1 MAGFRRVR
9 LPAGASSL
17 ITQFMQTT
25 GFQEAVEAVS
35 RDDKRY
41 HPEAYSFLRDSL
53 ESTLKRRKKATKEA
67 GGHVAAADLLD
78 GFRIH
83 ALGEFG
89 PMAMTV
95 LDYWGV
101 RCSEDV
107 GHMVLNLVQAGV
119 FGKTD
124 EDSLESFVAGG
135 FNFRSA
141 FVIPFASGK
150 NPLNA
155 AGADVVRDEE

>member
-1 MAGFRRVR
+1 
-9 LPAGASSL
+9 
-17 ITQFMQTT
+17 MQTT

-35 RDDKRY
+35 RGDKRY
-41 HPEAYSFLRDSL
+41 HPEAYVFLRDSL
-53 ESTLKRRKKATKEA
+53 EGTLKRRKKVTKEA
-67 GGHVAAADLLD
+67 GGHVAAVELLD

-95 LDYWGV
+95 LEYWGV

-124 EDSLESFVAGG
+124 EDSLDSFIAGG
-135 FNFRSA
+135 FDFRAA
-141 FVIPFASGK
+141 FVVPFASGRI
-150 NPLNA
+150 PLNA
-155 AGADVVRDEE
+155 PGPDEVRSAE

>member
-9 LPAGASSL
+9 LPGGASSL
-17 ITQFMQTT
+17 TIPFMQTT

-35 RDDKRY
+35 RGDKRY
-41 HPEAYSFLRDSL
+41 HPEAYVFLRDSL
-53 ESTLKRRKKATKEA
+53 EGTLKRRKKVTKEA
-67 GGHVAAADLLD
+67 GGHVAAVELLD

-95 LDYWGV
+95 LEYWGV

-124 EDSLESFVAGG
+124 EDSLDSFIAGG
-135 FNFRSA
+135 FDFRAA
-141 FVIPFASGK
+141 FVVPFASGRI
-150 NPLNA
+150 PLNA
-155 AGADVVRDEE
+155 PGPDEVRSAE